1 MQELMKNFETTS
13 ISSLCSSDDNGAKKI
28 KWLDAAR
35 PLDSIVKDFST
46 LSLKYPS
53 NFFLEVWNSQ
63 KVLFTGTNLRIGD
76 VVVCIWQKAFEI
88 CVEHIES
95 LRDRSISVKLV
106 DVLLSS
112 YSSKDVLE
120 HEIQQLERGVCE
132 CDSKEIPN
140 STWIKGVCECVSRTI
155 PNQTWIKECVEHMY
169 QYKSLCKHASAASAF
184 LKLKETL
191 ELTGDFSVVERL
203 ASQVS
208 DFLMLSFVQ
217 CIYLRFL
224 FAQFAESVQDKSL
237 ASITESVIE
246 TGQFLKGIISKKGRL
261 KCLEV
266 FAKCQ
271 PIVKWIQEGT
281 KGLFL

>member
-1 MQELMKNFETTS
+1 MQELMKHFETTS
-13 ISSLCSSDDNGAKKI
+13 ISSLCSSDNNGAKKI
-28 KWLDAAR
+28 KWFGAAR
-35 PLDSIVKDFST
+35 PLDSIVKDFAT
-46 LSLKYPS
+46 LSLKYSS

-63 KVLFTGTNLRIGD
+63 KVLFTGTNLQIGD
-76 VVVCIWQKAFEI
+76 IVVKVWQKAFEI
-88 CVEHIES
+88 CVQHIES

-106 DVLLSS
+106 DGLLSS

-132 CDSKEIPN
+132 CVSKEIPN
-140 STWIKGVCECVSRTI
+140 STWIKDCV
-155 PNQTWIKECVEHMY
+155 NHMY
-169 QYKSLCKHASAASAF
+169 QYKSLCEHASAASAF

-208 DFLMLSFVQ
+208 DFLMLCFVQ
-217 CIYLRFL
+217 CVYLRFL

-246 TGQFLKGIISKKGRL
+246 TGQFLKGISSKKGRL

-266 FAKCQ
+266 FAECQ